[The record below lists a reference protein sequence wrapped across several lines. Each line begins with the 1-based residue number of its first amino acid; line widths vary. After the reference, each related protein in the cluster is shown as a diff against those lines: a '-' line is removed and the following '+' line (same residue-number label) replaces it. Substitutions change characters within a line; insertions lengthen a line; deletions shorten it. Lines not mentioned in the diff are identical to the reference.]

1 MAEHHSPEGEITV
14 TATTP
19 FPKQI
24 LMATE
29 LDRRSG
35 AGAEIRLLWVRDA
48 DELLVEQRELFT
60 GEITLRRAERAQ
72 ALEVFHHPETFP
84 AVELDYEY
92 EVDRGE
98 IELAKV
104 A

>member
-1 MAEHHSPEGEITV
+1 MADHHPAEGESPV
-14 TATTP
+14 TTTP

-24 LMATE
+24 LQATE

-35 AGAEIRLLWVRDA
+35 AGTEIRLLWVRDA
-48 DELLVEQRELFT
+48 DELVVEQRELES
-60 GEITLRRAERAQ
+60 GEITLRRAARSHV
-72 ALEVFHHPETFP
+72 LEVFHHPETFP

-92 EVDRGE
+92 DVDSGE
-98 IELAKV
+98 IELARV

>member
-1 MAEHHSPEGEITV
+1 M
-14 TATTP
+14 TATP

-24 LMATE
+24 LLATE

-35 AGAEIRLLWVRDA
+35 AGTEIRLLWVRDA
-48 DELLVEQRELFT
+48 DELLVEQRELYT

-84 AVELDYEY
+84 VAELPYDYD
-92 EVDRGE
+92 VDRGE